1 MKKANGFK
9 AMVKALEL
17 ARIPFYT
24 LENVYRESD
33 DEVLGKCLMHEIYLH
48 HYSFK
53 YNKKGDA
60 ERIATTLCMRFRD
73 EDEDGNTWLETVYD
87 TGISWHHII
96 PEIQQYC
103 QGNGTI
109 MSYHYGFKH

>member
-33 DEVLGKCLMHEIYLH
+33 DEVLVKT
-48 HYSFK
+48 SF
-53 YNKKGDA
+53 
-60 ERIATTLCMRFRD
+60 
-73 EDEDGNTWLETVYD
+73 
-87 TGISWHHII
+87 
-96 PEIQQYC
+96 
-103 QGNGTI
+103 
-109 MSYHYGFKH
+109 

>member
-17 ARIPFYT
+17 ARTPFYT
-24 LENVYRESD
+24 LENVYRESN
-33 DEVLGKCLMHEIYLH
+33 DEVLGECLMHEIYIQ

-53 YNKKGDA
+53 YDKNGNA
-60 ERIATTLCMRFRD
+60 SSVATTLCMRFRD
-73 EDEDGNTWLETVYD
+73 EDEDGNSWLETAYD
-87 TGISWHHII
+87 TGIYWDDII

-103 QGNGTI
+103 EGDGTI
-109 MSYHYGFKH
+109 MTYHYGFKH